1 MELLINKLAGQEGL
15 EPPTCGFGD
24 RRSTNWS
31 YWPVSLPILPLARF
45 LVKRVLVAPLA
56 ILLELNTIGIILLV
70 LLGRI
75 VSTLAFSACK
85 GDQSTHQF
93 SFKLRISIA

>member
-31 YWPVSLPILPLARF
+31 YWPMLPNILASFP
-45 LVKRVLVAPLA
+45 VQGMGTTPLA

>member
-31 YWPVSLPILPLARF
+31 YWPIACASLDRLASLAMQGVMATPLAVF
-45 LVKRVLVAPLA
+45 
-56 ILLELNTIGIILLV
+56 LELDTIRIVLLV
-70 LLGRI
+70 LLGR
-75 VSTLAFSACK
+75 VVAALALRARQ
-85 GDQSTHQF
+85 GDQRTHEY
-93 SFKLRISIA
+93 SL

>member
-31 YWPVSLPILPLARF
+31 YWPISVSESLASF
-45 LVKRVLVAPLA
+45 LVQGMSTTPLA
-56 ILLELNTIGIILLV
+56 ILLELNTIGDY
-70 LLGRI
+70 
-75 VSTLAFSACK
+75 SACSSWSYSFDACIQCMQ

>member
-1 MELLINKLAGQEGL
+1 MQAAQSNKLAGQEGL

-31 YWPVSLPILPLARF
+31 YWPMLVPTLNTLSSF
-45 LVKRVLVAPLA
+45 LVQRVVSTPLA
-56 ILLELNTIGIILLV
+56 ILVHLDAIRIVLLV

-75 VSTLAFSACK
+75 IAALAISAGQSDQRAHEFS
-85 GDQSTHQF
+85 SY
-93 SFKLRISIA
+93 R

>member
-24 RRSTNWS
+24 RRSTTWS
-31 YWPVSLPILPLARF
+31 YWPVFPILSSF
-45 LVKRVLVAPLA
+45 LVQGMGTTPLA

>member
-31 YWPVSLPILPLARF
+31 YWPISVSESLASF
-45 LVKRVLVAPLA
+45 LVQGMGATPLA

-70 LLGRI
+70 LLGR
-75 VSTLAFSACK
+75 VVAALALSAGQ
-85 GDQSTHQF
+85 GDQRTH
-93 SFKLRISIA
+93 

>member
-31 YWPVSLPILPLARF
+31 YWPISVSESLASF
-45 LVKRVLVAPLA
+45 LVQGMGATPLA

-75 VSTLAFSACK
+75 VSTLAFSTCK

>member
-31 YWPVSLPILPLARF
+31 YWPISVSESLASF
-45 LVKRVLVAPLA
+45 LVQGMGTTPLA

-70 LLGRI
+70 LLGR
-75 VSTLAFSACK
+75 VVAALALGAGQS
-85 GDQSTHQF
+85 DQSTHEF
-93 SFKLRISIA
+93 SFYL